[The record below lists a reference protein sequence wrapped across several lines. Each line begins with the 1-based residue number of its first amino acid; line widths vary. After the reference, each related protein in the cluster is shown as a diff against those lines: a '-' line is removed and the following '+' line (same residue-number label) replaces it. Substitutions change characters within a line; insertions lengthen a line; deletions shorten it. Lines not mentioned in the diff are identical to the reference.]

1 MSSGPPPGEQA
12 PAQPPEDPW
21 ESARRRVHDDVAAAL
36 AHAERSCP
44 ACGPVQS
51 GRGRPGEQSGAD
63 KGARPPPRRPSR
75 GAIAAIVLALA
86 AAIAGAVLLTKPT
99 RRD

>member
-1 MSSGPPPGEQA
+1 MSSGLPPGEQA
-12 PAQPPEDPW
+12 PAQPPEDDPW

-44 ACGPVQS
+44 ACGHVQS
-51 GRGRPGEQSGAD
+51 GRGRLCEQCGAD
-63 KGARPPPRRPSR
+63 MVARRPRRRPSR

-99 RRD
+99 